1 MEKIIR
7 IQRAEIKNLQNVRK
21 GSIDFSK
28 SKGSNANITGIYGQ
42 NGSGKTSFIRSI
54 AMLRQLLSGAPLK
67 AEYIGRMTAGQSVTT
82 LDFEFLLRNGSFT
95 RLIYKVYLEKTSD
108 PLDLTEE
115 KEAKE
120 ALVVSREILSY
131 STLQDDRWS
140 PTEKIL
146 EYKKSSPAVILPKIR
161 EKEFVGGKKN
171 VLNEFQVTK
180 GLASKLGTSFIF
192 LKDTINVLNKHCK
205 NHRFTGL
212 ITSLKEYAL
221 RNLFVIE
228 NRDSGLINLNAGLPF
243 SFKISEGST
252 FTMGTL
258 IVALNKPSTIPVRHF
273 EIVNRLISDMN
284 RVLEKII
291 PGLTIK
297 LKELGSQLIENGSM
311 GVNVDLV
318 SVRKDTEIPL
328 RYESDGIKKIISVL
342 HMLIETYNNPS
353 MTLAID
359 ELDSGIFE
367 YMWGELLQSFEQGG
381 AGQLIYTS
389 HNLRPMELLDKN
401 SVVVSTANPNNR
413 YIRLRNIK
421 TNNNTKNVFLRDIV
435 LDGQSETIYEPT
447 NIFDIKHAFRSLRQ
461 NNHAS

>member
-7 IQRAEIKNLQNVRK
+7 IQRVEIKNLQNVWRGAIDLSKYK
-21 GSIDFSK
+21 GIK
-28 SKGSNANITGIYGQ
+28 ANITGIYGQ

-54 AMLRQLLSGAPLK
+54 AILRHLLSGAQLK
-67 AEYIGRMTAGQSVTT
+67 SDYIGRITVGQSEAVLNFDFT
-82 LDFEFLLRNGSFT
+82 LRSED
-95 RLIYKVYLEKTSD
+95 LIKLSYKVYLEKISNS
-108 PLDLTEE
+108 TEFVKE
-115 KEAKE
+115 KES
-120 ALVVSREILSY
+120 LIVSREILSY
-131 STLQDDRWS
+131 SRFKSNSWS
-140 PTEKIL
+140 PTERIL
-146 EYKKSSPAVILPKIR
+146 EYKKNSSTVILPKSR
-161 EKEFVGGKKN
+161 KQEFVGGKKN
-171 VLNEFQVTK
+171 ILQEFQVAK

-192 LKDTINVLNKHCK
+192 LEDTINVLNKHCK
-205 NHRFTGL
+205 NSQFTKMIL
-212 ITSLKEYAL
+212 SLREYAL

-243 SFKISEGST
+243 SFKISDGRSI
-252 FTMGTL
+252 TMGTL
-258 IVALNKPSTIPVRHF
+258 VVALDKPSTIPEELF
-273 EIVNRLISDMN
+273 SIVTRLISDMN

-297 LKELGSQLIENGSM
+297 LKELGNQLLENGAT
-311 GVNVDLV
+311 GINVDLV

-367 YMWGELLQSFEQGG
+367 YMLGELLQSFEQGG
-381 AGQLIYTS
+381 EGQLIFTS

-401 SVVVSTANPNNR
+401 SVVVSTANPDNR
-413 YIRLRNIK
+413 YIRLKNIK

-447 NIFDIKHAFRSLRQ
+447 NIFEIKHAFRSLR
-461 NNHAS
+461 NSHNGS